1 VISAW
6 LGWRVESGHEFAGG
20 GAVFVAFVELLSK
33 VEVVL
38 FELADSLVE
47 CINVGGGAKPPLAP
61 GVCAERLGE
70 PLLESADAGIEP
82 GGSFVGGEQV
92 GL

>member
-1 VISAW
+1 M
-6 LGWRVESGHEFAGG
+6 
-20 GAVFVAFVELLSK
+20 
-33 VEVVL
+33 
-38 FELADSLVE
+38 E
-47 CINVGGGAKPPLAP
+47 CIDVGGGAKPPLAP

-92 GL
+92 GLK